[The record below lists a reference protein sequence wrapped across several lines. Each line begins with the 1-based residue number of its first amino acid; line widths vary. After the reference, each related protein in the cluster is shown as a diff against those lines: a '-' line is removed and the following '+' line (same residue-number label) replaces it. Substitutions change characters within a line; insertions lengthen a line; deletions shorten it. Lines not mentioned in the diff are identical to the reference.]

1 MNKNTRNLIIT
12 IIACTLVL
20 VYINLINVN
29 KKEMFGT
36 NAPPATAAP
45 GIDPRF
51 NYDALYTCMQDVKKM
66 VKSQATLVEITGKL
80 DSCDQELNY
89 VMGKKIIGPLPAEM
103 NLSLTYKALVND
115 KLTETVAVDRDGIH
129 AILSRQEKISPYHCS
144 SNVSDL
150 NFTEKSVSFIPVGKN
165 VFIVCYDGQSKTTA
179 AYFSSDWQMDEIKK
193 ILDQEVA
200 EVKKTQANIPDS
212 PPGVDTTH
220 MTPMGTGEVK
230 SEEKK

>member
-29 KKEMFGT
+29 KKEMFGNT
-36 NAPPATAAP
+36 TPATAAP

-51 NYDALYTCMQDVKKM
+51 NYDALYTCMKEVKGM
-66 VKSQATLVEITGKL
+66 ANSQATLVEIKGKL
-80 DSCDQELNY
+80 DTCEQELNY

-103 NLSLTYKALVND
+103 NLSLTYRSLIND
-115 KLTETVAVDRDGIH
+115 KLSESINVDRDGIH
-129 AILSRQEKISPYHCS
+129 MLLSRQEKISPYHCS

-150 NFTEKSVSFIPVGKN
+150 NFTEKTVSFIPGAN
-165 VFIVCYDGQSKTTA
+165 QVFIVCYDGQTKTTA
-179 AYFSSDWQMDEIKK
+179 AYYSSDWAEADIKK
-193 ILDQEVA
+193 VLDQELT
-200 EVKKTQANIPDS
+200 EIKKTQANVPDS

-230 SEEKK
+230 KEETK